1 MRPVFDRRKTAA
13 EIDWT
18 PEEFWRLSMLAKKKM
33 SAAKV
38 AKMLGRRVGSVRRQA
53 RLLGILLYKR

>member
-1 MRPVFDRRKTAA
+1 MKPVFDRRKAGA